1 MKATRDGKRA
11 RFDGMRGEPSRLPE
25 YQHSQVDSKSIDAA
39 TVEILDLFLAGGS
52 TFKPEVEESAAD
64 VSFVE
69 ITSESLQEF

>member
-11 RFDGMRGEPSRLPE
+11 RFDGMRGEPSKLPE

-39 TVEILDLFLAGGS
+39 TVEILDLFLADGS
-52 TFKPEVEESAAD
+52 FKPEVEESAAD